1 MNNNLDIV
9 ESIEAFNR
17 IDDGLKGDHMADL
30 CVVLLAQCNIHG
42 LLHVLMYVKR
52 GAGGVEYL

>member
-17 IDDGLKGDHMADL
+17 IDDGLKGIIWL
-30 CVVLLAQCNIHG
+30 ICVWFFLPCNIHG
-42 LLHVLMYVKR
+42 LLHVLMYVK
-52 GAGGVEYL
+52 GKGGGG